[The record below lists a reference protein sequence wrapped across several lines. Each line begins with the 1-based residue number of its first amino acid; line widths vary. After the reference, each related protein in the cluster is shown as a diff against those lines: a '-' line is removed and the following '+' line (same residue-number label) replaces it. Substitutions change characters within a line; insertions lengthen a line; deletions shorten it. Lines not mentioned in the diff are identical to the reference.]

1 MGVKKNNPF
10 YLTVH
15 ESILKQTIYSFHS
28 LIEAGVAFSCS
39 TNLKFMSIILNKP
52 YAFTED
58 TDNLISENSGFF
70 SYL

>member
-1 MGVKKNNPF
+1 MD
-10 YLTVH
+10 
-15 ESILKQTIYSFHS
+15 ESILKQTIYSSHF

-52 YAFTED
+52 YAFTKN
-58 TDNLISENSGFF
+58 TDHLIPENSGFF